1 MIKFRPTD
9 EKKYPGTIRNKQNY
23 YIIIVDKRNVKF
35 ERKKIVR
42 QIRRRFLFH
51 RRLRSPF
58 NKDKSNIEDLQREQT
73 QREEAILHI
82 SAIAADHMFRF
93 GVRANSG
100 QRSLDDNRSSQGD
113 ASLSDQGGQFARLQ
127 QLHRRQL
134 HDRFRLSHHVD
145 RRLHRVRRSHKKDP
159 GSFQREQ
166 THR

>member
-1 MIKFRPTD
+1 M
-9 EKKYPGTIRNKQNY
+9 
-23 YIIIVDKRNVKF
+23 
-35 ERKKIVR
+35 
-42 QIRRRFLFH
+42 FH
-51 RRLRSPF
+51 RGLCGPF

-73 QREEAILHI
+73 QRQEAILHI
-82 SAIAADHMFRF
+82 SAVTADHMFRF
-93 GVRANSG
+93 GVRANSD

-145 RRLHRVRRSHKKDP
+145 RRLHRVRRPHKKDP